1 MADFNGNVL
10 GVRNAPLNPSFLA
23 YKSQFDLYSA
33 NTVIYNLIAHCHWAM
48 LNLSGLWEGEGG
60 RGPLLLP
67 ALGKRTA
74 GHLVL
79 QAYDDF
85 ADVLLLL
92 TPAGSCLQRGTGCL
106 PLSRQWVIPVI
117 SLCFSAAPAS
127 PFPASYCGAA
137 PLGKGL
143 MGTQQVS
150 SSSFLSAAFGRMY
163 APCSGML

>member
-1 MADFNGNVL
+1 M
-10 GVRNAPLNPSFLA
+10 RNAPLNPSFLA
-23 YKSQFDLYSA
+23 YKSQFDPYSA

-106 PLSRQWVIPVI
+106 PLEAVRDSCHFPVFLCSSCI
-117 SLCFSAAPAS
+117 TFPSIILRSCSPGERPHGHPAGQLVLFSLCSVRQDV
-127 PFPASYCGAA
+127 C
-137 PLGKGL
+137 PLL
-143 MGTQQVS
+143 WHAVTDS
-150 SSSFLSAAFGRMY
+150 NLF
-163 APCSGML
+163 